1 MVESTTSSAPCRW
14 AISARAGRSATAVV
28 GLATVSAYTILVS
41 GRTAA
46 RTWSR
51 SVTST
56 KSVSHPEPG
65 RHVAQEAVGA
75 PVHRGRRDHVRCPA
89 R

>member
-1 MVESTTSSAPCRW
+1 MVESTTSSAPWAC

-41 GRTAA
+41 GRIAA
-46 RTWSR
+46 RTWSV

-56 KSVSHPEPG
+56 KSVCTPN
-65 RHVAQEAVGA
+65 RAATW
-75 PVHRGRRDHVRCPA
+75 RRKP
-89 R
+89 